1 MKNRRVSR
9 MNDAIKRIE
18 KELDTLKQEELHEIM
33 EYLFKKIVKN
43 QYVRKKSVDSF
54 YGVLK
59 EYLDSDEDA
68 QLYVNELRKE

>member
-1 MKNRRVSR
+1 

-33 EYLFKKIVKN
+33 EYFFKKIVKN